1 MPLLLAVEPFALIM
15 TGLVGGMLI
24 FLILL
29 GLYYPGNGARQLDW
43 KPTRSAELEVQNE
56 IDDLDQMLEA
66 ANARRRKRGASE
78 LTEDS
83 LYAQVQE
90 HQRDSIKRRDDY
102 TADLEIAQ
110 MLDRV
115 NERRRAKGQP
125 EQTLEGLRAEL
136 GL

>member
-1 MPLLLAVEPFALIM
+1 MAADTFALIM
-15 TGLVGGMLI
+15 TGIVGGLLV

-29 GLYYPGNGARQLDW
+29 GVFVPGNGSRQLDW
-43 KPTRSAELEVQNE
+43 KPTRSAETEVQNE

-66 ANARRRKRGASE
+66 ANARRRRRGEAE
-78 LTEDS
+78 LTEDA
-83 LYAQVQE
+83 LHAQVRE
-90 HQRDSIKRRDDY
+90 HQRDSVRRRDDY

-115 NERRRAKGQP
+115 NEKRRAKGQP
-125 EQTLEGLRAEL
+125 EQTIEQLRGEL